1 MSFKQK
7 HCYKCNKIQASLQDS
22 LIGRNLHAYPQIYVS
37 VSCFSYKSNSI
48 SISIQIS
55 FSNQS
60 VDFDHSF
67 SLETILCFGFCF
79 FISSSD
85 YNCPSEEDKQHGRIG
100 TEVGNICM

>member
-1 MSFKQK
+1 MSVVFNIKATPLVYQ
-7 HCYKCNKIQASLQDS
+7 YK
-22 LIGRNLHAYPQIYVS
+22 
-37 VSCFSYKSNSI
+37 
-48 SISIQIS
+48 SIQIS

>member
-1 MSFKQK
+1 M
-7 HCYKCNKIQASLQDS
+7 L
-22 LIGRNLHAYPQIYVS
+22 VS
-37 VSCFSYKSNSI
+37 VVFNIKATPLVYQYK
-48 SISIQIS
+48 SIQIS

-85 YNCPSEEDKQHGRIG
+85 YNCPSEEDKQHGLIG

>member
-1 MSFKQK
+1 MSVVFNIKATPLVYQ
-7 HCYKCNKIQASLQDS
+7 YK
-22 LIGRNLHAYPQIYVS
+22 
-37 VSCFSYKSNSI
+37 
-48 SISIQIS
+48 SIQIS

-85 YNCPSEEDKQHGRIG
+85 YNCPSEEDKQHGLIG